1 MIRMQNSYNAPRNTK
16 NGQFFTTKPDPH
28 MHGFGLKIMETIIDK
43 YKGSLDVTAQNSV
56 FDVVIAIPLDF
67 PVS

>member
-1 MIRMQNSYNAPRNTK
+1 
-16 NGQFFTTKPDPH
+16 

-56 FDVVIAIPLDF
+56 FDIVIAIPLDF
-67 PVS
+67 PAP